1 MLLNEVSVFS
11 ANSSPPNGLCFFS
24 PLPLEQATSF
34 QGAFPGSNVE
44 GRSDHVQLNTFFF
57 FSVIRLRLL
66 SDVSFA
72 VSF

>member
-11 ANSSPPNGLCFFS
+11 ANSSPPNGLRFFS

-44 GRSDHVQLNTFFF
+44 GRSDHVQLNTFFLS
-57 FSVIRLRLL
+57 FSCNT
-66 SDVSFA
+66 FA
-72 VSF
+72 FAL